1 MTTLRIRAAVA
12 TLGGRELPQPYVCE
26 DLDAML
32 RLDADVYVGC
42 GVTTG
47 RHQQAWWRKLRE
59 AGLETYHRHDDAP
72 VSTRLPVLHPWTAAV
87 RLDVA
92 PATQVLGPRFSSRRL
107 ERCRSHGIT
116 TIVAGELGTRPPSYH
131 PEQVLVA
138 HVGTVGIVV
147 VPAPGV
153 TVTLSGELAV
163 PATELHGDIP
173 VIAADLTLTSAP
185 VRAVPV
191 RAGREYGLAPA
202 AARRPPQR
210 DDHAAHAA
218 P

>member
-1 MTTLRIRAAVA
+1 MTTLRIRTAVA
-12 TLGGRELPQPYVCE
+12 TLRGTELPQPYVCE

-92 PATQVLGPRFSSRRL
+92 PATQVLGPCFSSRRL
-107 ERCRSHGIT
+107 ERCRSHGVTSVI
-116 TIVAGELGTRPPSYH
+116 AGDLGVRPPIYH
-131 PEQVLVA
+131 PDQIIVA

-163 PATELHGDIP
+163 PASQLHGEMP
-173 VIAADLTLTSAP
+173 VIAADLTLVA
-185 VRAVPV
+185 APV
-191 RAGREYGLAPA
+191 RAGRASVPAPVA
-202 AARRPPQR
+202 AHRLPRL
-210 DDHAAHAA
+210 DDHAVHAGR
-218 P
+218 

>member
-1 MTTLRIRAAVA
+1 MTTLRIRTAVA
-12 TLGGRELPQPYVCE
+12 TLGDDQLPQPYVCE

-107 ERCRSHGIT
+107 ERCRSHGVT
-116 TIVAGELGTRPPSYH
+116 SIVAGELGTRPPSYH
-131 PEQVLVA
+131 PDQVLVA

-163 PATELHGDIP
+163 SATELHAELP
-173 VIAADLTLTSAP
+173 VIAADLTLT
-185 VRAVPV
+185 AVPLGELAL
-191 RAGREYGLAPA
+191 RGESEYAEAPA
-202 AARRPPQR
+202 ATRRLPRRDGHGVRAAR
-210 DDHAAHAA
+210 
-218 P
+218 

>member
-1 MTTLRIRAAVA
+1 MTTLRIRTAVA
-12 TLGGRELPQPYVCE
+12 TLGGAELPQPYVCE

-87 RLDVA
+87 RLDV
-92 PATQVLGPRFSSRRL
+92 PLATQVLGPRFSTRRL
-107 ERCRSHGIT
+107 ERCRNHGVTSI
-116 TIVAGELGTRPPSYH
+116 IAGELGIRPPTYH
-131 PEQVLVA
+131 PEQVVVG
-138 HVGTVGIVV
+138 HVGIVGIVV

-153 TVTLSGELAV
+153 TVHLTSELAV
-163 PATELHGDIP
+163 PATELHGELP
-173 VIAADLTLTSAP
+173 VIAADLTLTVEP
-185 VRAVPV
+185 VRA
-191 RAGREYGLAPA
+191 AREYAPAPA
-202 AARRPPQR
+202 AELLLPRL
-210 DDHAAHAA
+210 DDHAAHAGR
-218 P
+218 

>member
-1 MTTLRIRAAVA
+1 MTTLRIRTAVA
-12 TLGGRELPQPYVCE
+12 ALGGTELPQPYVCE

-42 GVTTG
+42 GVRTG

-107 ERCRSHGIT
+107 ERCRSHGVSSI
-116 TIVAGELGTRPPSYH
+116 IAGELGDRPPTYH
-131 PEQVLVA
+131 PDQVLVA
-138 HVGTVGIVV
+138 HVGRVGIVV

-153 TVTLSGELAV
+153 TVSLTGELAV
-163 PATELHGDIP
+163 SATELHGETP
-173 VIAADLTLTSAP
+173 VIAADLALTVAP
-185 VRAVPV
+185 VRAA
-191 RAGREYGLAPA
+191 RAYAAAPA
-202 AARRPPQR
+202 AELLLPQF
-210 DDHAAHAA
+210 DDHAVHAA
-218 P
+218 R

>member
-1 MTTLRIRAAVA
+1 MTTYRIRVAVA
-12 TLGGRELPQPYVCE
+12 TLGDDIPQPYVCE

-42 GVTTG
+42 GVVTA

-107 ERCRSHGIT
+107 ERCRTHGVTSI
-116 TIVAGELGTRPPSYH
+116 IAGELGARPPAYH
-131 PEQVLVA
+131 PAQVVVA
-138 HVGTVGIVV
+138 HVGSVGIVI
-147 VPAPGV
+147 VPASGAE
-153 TVTLSGELAV
+153 VTLSGEHAV
-163 PATELHGDIP
+163 PASQLHAGTP
-173 VIAADLTLTSAP
+173 ALAADLTIREARGSAP
-185 VRAVPV
+185 APGGAPRLPRPV
-191 RAGREYGLAPA
+191 DRDVH
-202 AARRPPQR
+202 AAR
-210 DDHAAHAA
+210 
-218 P
+218 

>member
-1 MTTLRIRAAVA
+1 MTTSRIRVAVA
-12 TLGGRELPQPYVCE
+12 TLGDRLPQPYVCE
-26 DLDAML
+26 DIDAML

-42 GVTTG
+42 GVVTA

-59 AGLETYHRHDDAP
+59 SGLETYHRHDDAP

-107 ERCRSHGIT
+107 ERCRNRGVTS
-116 TIVAGELGTRPPSYH
+116 IVAGEVGARLPAYH
-131 PEQVLVA
+131 PAQVVVA

-153 TVTLSGELAV
+153 EVVLSGESAV
-163 PATELHGDIP
+163 PASELHVGSP
-173 VIAADLTLTSAP
+173 ALAADLTIRAAREYAAAP
-185 VRAVPV
+185 GAVPPLPRLV
-191 RAGREYGLAPA
+191 DRDVHVGR
-202 AARRPPQR
+202 
-210 DDHAAHAA
+210 
-218 P
+218 

>member
-1 MTTLRIRAAVA
+1 MTTLRIRTAVA
-12 TLGGRELPQPYVCE
+12 TIGAGQLPQPYVCE

-42 GVTTG
+42 GFATA
-47 RHQQAWWRKLRE
+47 RYQQAWWRKLRE

-107 ERCRSHGIT
+107 ERCRSHGVT
-116 TIVAGELGTRPPSYH
+116 SIVAGELGPRPPTYH
-131 PEQVLVA
+131 PAQVVVA
-138 HVGTVGIVV
+138 HVGTIGIVV

-153 TVTLSGELAV
+153 EVTLSAELAV
-163 PATELHGDIP
+163 STTELHAELP
-173 VIAADLTLTSAP
+173 AIAAELTLRTT
-185 VRAVPV
+185 VEVPV
-191 RAGREYGLAPA
+191 RAGREYAEARVA
-202 AARRPPQR
+202 ALRPLLPVVR
-210 DDHAAHAA
+210 AAHAVR
-218 P
+218 

>member
-1 MTTLRIRAAVA
+1 MTTLRIRTAVA
-12 TLGGRELPQPYVCE
+12 SVGDGQLPQPYVCE

-42 GVTTG
+42 GVTTA
-47 RHQQAWWRKLRE
+47 RYQQAWWRKLRE

-107 ERCRSHGIT
+107 ERCRSHGVT
-116 TIVAGELGTRPPSYH
+116 SIVAGELGTRPPTYH
-131 PEQVLVA
+131 PAQVVVA

-153 TVTLSGELAV
+153 EVTLSGELAV
-163 PATELHGDIP
+163 SATQLHGELP
-173 VIAADLTLTSAP
+173 VIAADLCLSSA
-185 VRAVPV
+185 VRAE
-191 RAGREYGLAPA
+191 RGYAEAPG
-202 AARRPPQR
+202 AARRPLRPDVR
-210 DDHAAHAA
+210 AAHAA
-218 P
+218 R